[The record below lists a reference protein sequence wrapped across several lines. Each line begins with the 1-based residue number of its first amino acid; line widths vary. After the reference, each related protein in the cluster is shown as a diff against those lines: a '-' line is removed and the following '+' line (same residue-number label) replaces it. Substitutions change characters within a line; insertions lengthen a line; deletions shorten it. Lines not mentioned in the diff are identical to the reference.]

1 MLGWTQLHYATARSD
16 RDAVARLL
24 AICRLGCKA
33 RPSCGDPC
41 PRLQGLYSIYVC
53 ICIYRVH
60 FLVKP
65 KKVIRS
71 ASSGD
76 IGQAPGGSQARS
88 FFGGTLAD
96 EVHSGYIFNYQ
107 RAPSRFRV
115 LGFSC
120 PPCLVELE
128 RMCFREQA
136 WPLDMPCCSAVLHGM
151 VQYCVAVQ

>member
-60 FLVKP
+60 VLVKP
-65 KKVIRS
+65 KKVIS
-71 ASSGD
+71 FASSGD
-76 IGQAPGGSQARS
+76 IGQAPGGSQDRS
-88 FFGGTLAD
+88 FFGGTLRMRFIQ
-96 EVHSGYIFNYQ
+96 GIFSTTKG
-107 RAPSRFRV
+107 RLPGFGF
-115 LGFSC
+115 LGLAAL
-120 PPCLVELE
+120 LVFLSW
-128 RMCFREQA
+128 RECA
-136 WPLDMPCCSAVLHGM
+136 SANKHGPLIHAML
-151 VQYCVAVQ
+151 